1 MEQNLSTPYIYLSII
16 ISIILYP
23 FLKAYYLIKSVFEKI
38 FLKPE
43 IKEGFF
49 KRAARAVKK
58 VAKRGLSES
67 EKAAKRAAE
76 EAEKA
81 AKEAQRIAEAAAK
94 LLADNLNKIGDELEK
109 LTSKTGDAFSK
120 FSKLEKK
127 IKKVEKETES
137 IFDTIS
143 SIPQQ
148 VVDFCDY
155 IFVEK
160 IGGIFTQIGGMLKW
174 TLIDPLF
181 TLILAFVGIVVGIL
195 NILLKIIEKIISI
208 PGCSIYYLIDSFISL
223 IKLVLPGWLYGFVK
237 TIFVISYYVF
247 LYPIIFI
254 LDVIM
259 KFFGSKGLFYLLSSG
274 NCFNFNVG
282 KDVQHMIN
290 GFEKVGKVFS
300 TQFGRFDLYPIKI

>member
-1 MEQNLSTPYIYLSII
+1 MGGGSSQPIVEVVAPV
-16 ISIILYP
+16 IS
-23 FLKAYYLIKSVFEKI
+23 
-38 FLKPE
+38 
-43 IKEGFF
+43 
-49 KRAARAVKK
+49 AA
-58 VAKRGLSES
+58 
-67 EKAAKRAAE
+67 EKAAKKAAE
-76 EAEKA
+76 EAERA
-81 AKEAQRIAEAAAK
+81 AKEAERLAKEAAD
-94 LLADNLNKIGDELEK
+94 LLSENLGKI
-109 LTSKTGDAFSK
+109 F
-120 FSKLEKK
+120 KK
-127 IKKVEKETES
+127 IKKLEKEIKSKEENFNKINDKIKKVKKETKNL
-137 IFDTIS
+137 FDTIAN
-143 SIPQQ
+143 IPQQ

-237 TIFVISYYVF
+237 TIFVISYYVL